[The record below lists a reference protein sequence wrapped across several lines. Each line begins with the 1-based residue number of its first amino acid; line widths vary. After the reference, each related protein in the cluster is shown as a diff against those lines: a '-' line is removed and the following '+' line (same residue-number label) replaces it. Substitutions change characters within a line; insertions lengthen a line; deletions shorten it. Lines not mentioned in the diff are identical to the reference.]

1 MKVFEG
7 VIRNLGARLR
17 RIHGNK
23 GANSHSTRCVK
34 RMSSQYPE
42 GQGDER
48 FFFFPLL
55 CPRRKT

>member
-23 GANSHSTRCVK
+23 GPTVIALDVSNECRANILRDRETK
-34 RMSSQYPE
+34 E
-42 GQGDER
+42 